1 MPSIVLQTKMHSGSQ
16 LSQVEENLKPA
27 LDGLNI
33 QLTFHEAGSRGW
45 VGVSVSGE
53 DEKVAMHYLE
63 DNVGFCPTSVE
74 DIQRFSVFKGYLMDP
89 VASKNELKMDIG
101 VSPHEVEVVISL
113 QKLQAQLCDGRKVAL
128 NKLIELFGL
137 CKNLPLQVRIL
148 QADLSSRR
156 VETEFTEGQQKLY
169 ADWTRSFLD
178 RLLIIGA
185 SYNEVNAALQ
195 AAGVCRDIVDL
206 YSFGM
211 FEHAVTC
218 KLGTDAAGLIPKVG
232 RVLRKSTLGVFN
244 SRRIIGFLGED
255 AMLSS
260 F

>member
-1 MPSIVLQTKMHSGSQ
+1 M
-16 LSQVEENLKPA
+16 
-27 LDGLNI
+27 
-33 QLTFHEAGSRGW
+33 
-45 VGVSVSGE
+45 SVSGE

-63 DNVGFCPTSVE
+63 ENVGFCPMKVE
-74 DIQRFSVFKGYLMDP
+74 DMQRFSVFKGYLMDP
-89 VASKNELKMDIG
+89 AASKNELKMDIG
-101 VSPHEVEVVISL
+101 VSPQDVEVAISL
-113 QKLQAQLCDGRKVAL
+113 QKLQVQLCDGRKVAL
-128 NKLIELFGL
+128 NKLIELFGF

-156 VETEFTEGQQKLY
+156 VETELTEVQLKLY

-185 SYNEVNAALQ
+185 SYNEVDAALH
-195 AAGVCRDIVDL
+195 ATGVYRDIVDL
-206 YSFGM
+206 YPLGM

-232 RVLRKSTLGVFN
+232 RVLRKSALSVFN
-244 SRRIIGFLGED
+244 SRRVVGFLGED